1 MEASRRPGSHYNVMQ
16 PLKTSFAATG
26 TDKMSRYSWDEAGGW
41 KTICLCLRWCSEGDH
56 CLKIKF
62 RVMLGWKVKHM
73 YQDFITLE
81 MVVGNVLESG
91 ACFSS
96 SQAILELWKSQYT
109 VNQISWSFPA
119 QLVASLL
126 LAIVNQWK
134 WLKVK
139 FSTELSMAQCC
150 RVVVH
155 QSEGRWFVFQHSQY
169 DDVSLGNILMA
180 QPMVCESP

>member
-1 MEASRRPGSHYNVMQ
+1 MNSYIDWCFPISEADGYHGGACRFMEASRRPGSHYNVMQ

-62 RVMLGWKVKHM
+62 RVTLGWKVKHM

-96 SQAILELWKSQYT
+96 SRAILELWKSQYT
-109 VNQISWSFPA
+109 VLWMKY
-119 QLVASLL
+119 LEASLH
-126 LAIVNQWK
+126 N
-134 WLKVK
+134 
-139 FSTELSMAQCC
+139 
-150 RVVVH
+150 
-155 QSEGRWFVFQHSQY
+155 
-169 DDVSLGNILMA
+169 
-180 QPMVCESP
+180 